1 MRKSPVRTLIQNKSL
16 LIGGIIV
23 TFLIVMALFPS
34 LFSKYD
40 PIALDPMAILKP
52 PSARH
57 IMGTDDYGRDI
68 WSRIVYGT
76 RLDLMIGVGAM
87 IVPMIIGTVIGLV
100 SGYYGGKLDSLLMRI
115 LDVFM
120 AFPYYVLAISIV
132 AILGA
137 GTKNLFIAMWLVGW
151 KEYTRL
157 IRSEVLV
164 VKNMEYVQAAKS
176 LGYSDG
182 KILLRHILPNVVSS
196 SIVYGASDVVMCML
210 AGASMSFLGLGVQ
223 LPTPEWGAIISGG
236 RAYIQTAWWITVFP
250 GLLLIVSGLG
260 FSLIGDGLS
269 DLLRA
274 RDY

>member
-1 MRKSPVRTLIQNKSL
+1 MKIDPLQKLMQNKSL
-16 LIGGIIV
+16 LIGSIIV
-23 TFLIVMALFPS
+23 LFLVVLAIVPS
-34 LFSKYD
+34 LFTSYD
-40 PIALDPMAILKP
+40 PIALDPTAILEP

-57 IMGTDDYGRDI
+57 IMGTDEYGRDI

-76 RLDLMIGVGAM
+76 RLDLLIGVGAM
-87 IVPMIIGTVIGLV
+87 IVPMIMGTAIGLL

-120 AFPYYVLAISIV
+120 AFPYYVLAIGIV

-157 IRSEVLV
+157 IRSEVMV
-164 VKNMEYVQAAKS
+164 VKNMEYIQAAKS

-182 KILLRHILPNVVSS
+182 KILFRHILPNVVSN
-196 SIVYGASDVVMCML
+196 SIVYGASDIVMCIL

-236 RAYIQTAWWITVFP
+236 RAYLSTAWWITVFP
-250 GLLLIVSGLG
+250 GVLLIISGLG

-274 RDY
+274 EDH

>member
-23 TFLIVMALFPS
+23 TFLIAMALFPS

-250 GLLLIVSGLG
+250 GLLLVVSGLG

>member
-1 MRKSPVRTLIQNKSL
+1 
-16 LIGGIIV
+16 
-23 TFLIVMALFPS
+23 
-34 LFSKYD
+34 
-40 PIALDPMAILKP
+40 
-52 PSARH
+52 
-57 IMGTDDYGRDI
+57 
-68 WSRIVYGT
+68 
-76 RLDLMIGVGAM
+76 MIGVGAM